1 LKRRRSGESVRR
13 APKSLEI
20 ASFKRLRWDAARSQD
35 VFEYVGLDLATPRRE
50 ERRVSLGQV
59 RQDSIFRPFVRVKIR
74 RPFARRDGR
83 LEILTNGWRRQAFLR
98 RRANFPSSVAKGAFG
113 ACRAKRPVV
122 FCRRFGEIG
131 KILRAV
137 ASGLFVFEKRVPE
150 RERVERRGA
159 FRRFVF
165 RKIETIFFR
174 VSTVERLSLS
184 RRIYIKRRRT
194 RRFLI
199 FLYSFGERRFLS
211 ERAETPKRSF
221 LI

>member
-1 LKRRRSGESVRR
+1 MGGAGR
-13 APKSLEI
+13 
-20 ASFKRLRWDAARSQD
+20 
-35 VFEYVGLDLATPRRE
+35 
-50 ERRVSLGQV
+50 
-59 RQDSIFRPFVRVKIR
+59 IFRRPLRKARLGRVERNVRS
-74 RPFARRDGR
+74 F
-83 LEILTNGWRRQAFLR
+83 
-98 RRANFPSSVAKGAFG
+98 
-113 ACRAKRPVV
+113 

-150 RERVERRGA
+150 RERVERRVA
-159 FRRFVF
+159 FRRLVF

-184 RRIYIKRRRT
+184 RRVFIKRRRT

>member
-1 LKRRRSGESVRR
+1 M
-13 APKSLEI
+13 
-20 ASFKRLRWDAARSQD
+20 
-35 VFEYVGLDLATPRRE
+35 DLATPRRE

-74 RPFARRDGR
+74 RPFTRRVGR
-83 LEILTNGWRRQAFLR
+83 LEILTNDWRRQAFFLR

-122 FCRRFGEIG
+122 FCRRFGEVG

-159 FRRFVF
+159 FRRLVF

-184 RRIYIKRRRT
+184 RRVFIKRRRT